1 MKLRPFVCGSS
12 VILAGWLALTFVVHV
27 PPSHYQKPDAAPVT
41 AVTRHQAPVVA
52 AAAHTPAAAV
62 FSISASR

>member
-1 MKLRPFVCGSS
+1 MQLRPFVCGSS

-27 PPSHYQKPDAAPVT
+27 PASHYQKPGAAPT
-41 AVTRHQAPVVA
+41 AAVTRHQSLALEA
-52 AAAHTPAAAV
+52 AARPPAAAV